1 MNAALKSEAFEKAH
15 QDYVFSVDD
24 AAFKA
29 IRENGV
35 ENFNRL
41 GLPTR
46 KHEAWRYTNLK
57 SVEQAVY
64 QNVPAAGTVTSSQAL
79 QSLDAYKLSLVDG
92 VLVTKDLELPEGIR
106 IESLETG
113 HALAEGVLGKLAHQD
128 DAMAALNSAFLNT
141 GIVIRVARNCV
152 VDKPVHLEWGVSEH
166 EKETALH
173 PRVVVVL
180 EENSQLNLVE
190 TFVGAPNESYLNNA
204 VSEISLD
211 RAARLE
217 HTRLQEEGMSAHHL
231 AQLYV
236 EQKRDSTYRSHLFNF
251 GASVGRTG
259 INVRLLEQGAFCY
272 LGGLYMIGGKQ
283 HADVY
288 TKIEHVAPHCQSQE
302 IYKGILAGSATSV
315 FNGYV
320 LVQKEAQKT
329 DSSQQNRNLI
339 LSKKATAN
347 TRPQLEIYADDVKC
361 AHGATVGQL
370 DNDQIFYM
378 RARGISLEQ
387 ARSELTYGFAM
398 DVLAEMKFDGA
409 LDYLEKTIRNWLLS
423 GDVTGSI

>member
-1 MNAALKSEAFEKAH
+1 MNTALKSDAFQKAH
-15 QDYVFSVDD
+15 QDFVFSADD
-24 AAFKA
+24 ASLTA

-35 ENFNRL
+35 ANFNRL

-57 SVEQAVY
+57 SLEQAVF
-64 QNVPAAGTVTSSQAL
+64 QNVPAAGSVLSSQAL
-79 QSLDAYKLSLVDG
+79 EDLDAYKLSLVDG
-92 VLVTKDLELPEGIR
+92 VLVTSDVELPEGIR
-106 IESLETG
+106 IESLEAG
-113 HALAEGVLGKLAHQD
+113 HALAEGVLGKLAYDD

-152 VDKPVHLEWGVSEH
+152 VDKPVHLKWVVSAQERD
-166 EKETALH
+166 TALH

-180 EENSQLNLVE
+180 EENSELNLVE
-190 TFVGAPNESYLNNA
+190 SFLGASGEAYLNNT
-204 VSEISLD
+204 VSEISLE
-211 RAARLE
+211 RGARLE
-217 HTRLQEEGMSAHHL
+217 HTRLQEEGMSAYHL

-251 GASVGRTG
+251 GASIGRTG
-259 INVRLLEQGAFCY
+259 INVRLLEPGSFCY

-302 IYKGILAGSATSV
+302 VYKGILAGSATSV

-378 RARGISLEQ
+378 RARGISLDQ

-409 LDYLEKTIRNWLLS
+409 LDYLEKAIRSWLLS
-423 GDVTGSI
+423 DEVSGSI